1 MNNTKEN
8 LAMRFVKTKSL
19 LGGAGIGTLGGLIG
33 LGGAEFRLPFLVGVL
48 RIDTLHA
55 IIINLLISLVTVS
68 FALIFRGVDERVVAE
83 IPIVLNLLAGTL
95 LGAWM
100 GANYASRINKA
111 KLQKLIFIL
120 LVFLSFVLLS
130 HVFFAFEQGL
140 DLGVWL
146 QVLLG
151 FVLGIG
157 IGMISSLL
165 GVAGGELLIPV
176 IVLLYGVDIKLAG
189 TLSLAISFPTLLIG
203 IYKYHKNRRLQE
215 VYVFKDILVF
225 MAIGSIIGAFIGS
238 LLVGIV
244 SSVMLEVGLGVI
256 LLLSAYKIFKKD
268 R

>member
-1 MNNTKEN
+1 MTG
-8 LAMRFVKTKSL
+8 FTKTKSF
-19 LGGAGIGTLGGLIG
+19 LGGASIGTLGGLIG

-68 FALIFRGVDERVVAE
+68 FALVFRGIGERVISE
-83 IPIVLNLLAGTL
+83 MPIVLNLLAGTL
-95 LGAWM
+95 IGAWM
-100 GANYASRINKA
+100 GANYASRIDKA
-111 KLQKLIFIL
+111 RLQKLIFIL

-130 HVFFAFEQGL
+130 HVFLDFDEGL
-140 DLGVWL
+140 HLGMWP
-146 QVLLG
+146 QVTLG

-203 IYKYHKNRRLQE
+203 IYKYHKNRRLHE
-215 VYVFKDILVF
+215 VYTFKEILVF
-225 MAIGSIIGAFIGS
+225 MALGSIIGAFLGS

-244 SSVMLEVGLGVI
+244 SSEVLEIGLGII
-256 LLLSAYKIFKKD
+256 LLLSAYKIFKKG
-268 R
+268 